1 MGRELRDRERLRCK
15 GRGLA
20 ASSARARRQEHDR
33 GAGGL
38 RPRASGQ
45 NPATAKQRQRNDARA
60 QHASVSSTTHH
71 TVPGGHEDTDYRS
84 DLRFPARG
92 AEGPRSRGQARLTEG
107 SLSAETGPLFYLC
120 PRLHGRGR
128 PPDFFII
135 SSIVLSRGPVVPHG
149 AQERPIMSQK
159 CPGSGGPLGL
169 MYWSSAPSA

>member
-107 SLSAETGPLFYLC
+107 SLSAETGPCFTYALDFTEGGGLPTSSSSPRSYCRGARSSPMGPRNAPSC
-120 PRLHGRGR
+120 PRSARGVEGRW
-128 PPDFFII
+128 
-135 SSIVLSRGPVVPHG
+135 V
-149 AQERPIMSQK
+149 
-159 CPGSGGPLGL
+159 
-169 MYWSSAPSA
+169 